1 MAKDFRDRLKKE
13 FKELNKKL
21 EKLSDFIE
29 TQDFEKLSDE
39 MKNLLMIQVTAM
51 ATYSNVLS
59 ARIKYL
65 EGF

>member
-21 EKLSDFIE
+21 EKLNDFIE

-39 MKNLLMIQVTAM
+39 MRNLLMIQITAM

-65 EGF
+65 EG

>member
-21 EKLSDFIE
+21 EKLNDFIE

-39 MKNLLMIQVTAM
+39 MRNLLMIQITAM

-59 ARIKYL
+59 ARIEYL
-65 EGF
+65 KG

>member
-21 EKLSDFIE
+21 EKLNDFIE

-39 MKNLLMIQVTAM
+39 MRNLLMIQVTAM
-51 ATYSNVLS
+51 ATYSNILS

-65 EGF
+65 EG